1 MNNYSPFSLILDT
14 VQSANDRV
22 RRPAEMVTILE
33 RFFFRMFLMY
43 RGEFERI
50 WLTVTVM
57 TLNLISRKETK
68 PCW

>member
-33 RFFFRMFLMY
+33 RFFFPNVLNVSR
-43 RGEFERI
+43 RI
-50 WLTVTVM
+50 
-57 TLNLISRKETK
+57 
-68 PCW
+68 